1 MLRIQT
7 AARLLSPLILAFG
20 LSVASAQ
27 TDAPPSPSSSP
38 SAPDTQAAPAA
49 KPDTIP
55 DTSAGKAMRR
65 VLAAIND
72 GKELGADAFGEA
84 FLRQVPY
91 DQLTSIL
98 ASLRE
103 QCGSLTPI
111 KIDKQQGDLGLIL
124 RATATKPNQPWQ
136 IILGLGENHKIDTLL
151 FRPALADEPALADWG
166 DLDQRLA
173 KFSGRTNFA
182 AYEVKL
188 GPAPTP
194 ENARTTAPTLLP
206 VHALNADERLAIG
219 STFKLYVLGALAE
232 QVHLGRARWD
242 EKLAIKSVYKSLP
255 SGKMQNERDGAEFP
269 ISDYAD
275 LMISIS
281 DNTAADHL
289 AHRVGRENIEAYM
302 ATVHGKPE
310 LNRPFLTTRE
320 LFALRLST
328 DPTLVTRYL
337 HANEAVRRDMLL
349 PDDPFHPTRP
359 AGPTHNPGEVGN
371 WILDPG
377 AAAGWKS
384 PRQIDKIEWFA
395 SAEECCRVMAD
406 LARLEQLPGM
416 EPLGHALRINPGLPL
431 QGQGWSK
438 IAFKGGSEPG
448 VMNLTYLLTRAD
460 GRLFVAS
467 IGWNDTEKPLDEG
480 MLVSLMPRAL
490 ALLANTP

>member
-1 MLRIQT
+1 MNRTHT
-7 AARLLSPLILAFG
+7 AARLLTPLLIFALG

-27 TDAPPSPSSSP
+27 TPAPEPPSSP
-38 SAPDTQAAPAA
+38 ASAGTADV
-49 KPDTIP
+49 IP
-55 DTSAGKAMRR
+55 DTAAGKVMRR

-84 FLRQVPY
+84 FLKQVPY
-91 DQLTSIL
+91 DRLTGIFST
-98 ASLRE
+98 LRE
-103 QCGSLTPI
+103 QCGSFKPV
-111 KIDKQQGDLGLIL
+111 KVEKQQGELGLIL
-124 RATATKPNQPWQ
+124 RATAVKPDQPWQ

-151 FRPALADEPALADWG
+151 LRPAVADEPALTDWG
-166 DLDQRLA
+166 DLDQRLE
-173 KFSGRTNFA
+173 KLGGRANFA
-182 AYEVKL
+182 ACEVKL

-194 ENARTTAPTLLP
+194 EHPAAETPALIP
-206 VHALNADERLAIG
+206 VHDFHADDRLAIG

-232 QVHLGRARWD
+232 QVRLGHARWD
-242 EKLAIKSVYKSLP
+242 ESLAIKSIYKSLP
-255 SGKMQNERDGAEFP
+255 SGKMQDEREGAEF
-269 ISDYAD
+269 SLSHYAD

-302 ATVHGKPE
+302 AGVHGRPE

-320 LFALRLST
+320 LFALRLSA
-328 DPTLVTRYL
+328 DPTLVTRYVN
-337 HANEAVRRDMLL
+337 ADESIRRDMLL

-359 AGPTHNPGEVGN
+359 AGRTHNPGEVGN
-371 WILDPG
+371 WILDPR
-377 AAAGWKS
+377 AAEGWKT

-395 SAEECCRVMAD
+395 SAQECCRVMAD

-460 GRLFVAS
+460 GRVFAAS
-467 IGWNDTEKPLDEG
+467 IGWNNTERPLDESR
-480 MLVSLMPRAL
+480 LVALMPRAL
-490 ALLANTP
+490 ELLAKTP